1 MKKQIP
7 KFDQK
12 AWDEKQ
18 AKSADNYSKN
28 DGGGFPGVI
37 NFVPYDSAPVAAS
50 PFFGKP
56 TRQSQAQ
63 GILDYQKAINEL
75 AEKIKKDQEQ
85 LGNNKL
91 ICTTKIYPW
100 TNYTPAGVYT
110 IGDDYDQKL
119 FGGDSEDTMQLPKGY
134 YDQTGFDWA
143 STGASN
149 PAKTNCDLGIHS
161 PINVGFHHDVFV
173 CKHCDKELNKSD

>member
-18 AKSADNYSKN
+18 AKISEEANGRSGITRCPVVSKSYM
-28 DGGGFPGVI
+28 DEI
-37 NFVPYDSAPVAAS
+37 AEQI
-50 PFFGKP
+50 K
-56 TRQSQAQ
+56 R
-63 GILDYQKAINEL
+63 YQ
-75 AEKIKKDQEQ
+75 EK

-91 ICTTKIYPW
+91 VFIPSTMSSIKSSYDPSTGIY
-100 TNYTPAGVYT
+100 TL
-110 IGDDYDQKL
+110 GDENDRYI

-149 PAKTNCDLGIHS
+149 PVKTNCELGNHS
-161 PINVGFHHDVFV
+161 PVNVGFHHDKFV
-173 CKHCDKELNKSD
+173 CKHCDKEQGK